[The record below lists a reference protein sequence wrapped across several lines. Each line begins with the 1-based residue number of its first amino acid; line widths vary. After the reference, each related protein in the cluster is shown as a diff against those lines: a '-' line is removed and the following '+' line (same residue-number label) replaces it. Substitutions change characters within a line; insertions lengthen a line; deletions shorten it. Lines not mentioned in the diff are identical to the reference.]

1 MFHPTINYF
10 KVILLADKL
19 LLICAFLGTFT
30 ASHLNAQNET
40 YYTSVYGMSGTE
52 LKRTLNSIIDDHNSI
67 SYDNV
72 WDAHKDIYKDPS
84 NSSNIILFYSEAS
97 ISNEDQ
103 DAGGSPGNYFNR
115 EHLWPRSYGIGTSG
129 DDNSDLHSLVPAYKS
144 VNSTRGNKYFDN
156 SDPNDSLYSNP
167 ANLLAPNCTADSDTF
182 EPGDAQKGT
191 VARAILYM
199 DTRYDYLELVDTPP
213 SPAPNSDNSGMA
225 QLSTLLN
232 WNRKFLP
239 SDNEITNNQKIEVYQ
254 NNRNPYIDYPEF
266 ADKVWIEGPSW
277 GKWRLDNFSLTE
289 LNDPSVS
296 GDSADPDLDG
306 ITNLMERAI
315 YSNPK
320 TINESNPV
328 TVELSGTNL
337 LISFTRAR
345 NAENLNANIIL
356 EESED
361 FITWSSLDLSNAS
374 TQALN
379 ENQESVLITLGSTSD
394 EIITIINTTN
404 VTLVN
409 SINELTVEDV
419 DGNDA
424 WTIRNENNDAWIDG
438 YGGDPDEDWLIF
450 PEINLDEYT
459 EEVLSLVYR
468 SRYLDPVNIGLK
480 LYYTNQYTSDSSS
493 TNWIELIDANAE
505 LDLNKSTNETITEAY
520 TLQSDLANIAGSAIR
535 IGIKY
540 TSTEQSPTNARAWL
554 ISNPRIQAKQTT
566 TSTIGGNGGTIKKYH
581 YYRVRASSL

>member
-103 DAGGSPGNYFNR
+103 DAIGTPGNYFNR

-277 GKWRLDNFSLTE
+277 GKWRLDNFSLSE
-289 LNDPSVS
+289 LNNSSIS
-296 GDSADPDLDG
+296 GDSADPDQDG
-306 ITNLMERAI
+306 ISNLMERAI

-320 TINESNPV
+320 IVNASKPITIEV
-328 TVELSGTNL
+328 SGTNL
-337 LISFTRAR
+337 LITFTRAR
-345 NAENLNANIIL
+345 NAENVNANIVL
-356 EESED
+356 EESENL
-361 FITWSSLDLSNAS
+361 INWNSVNLSNAS
-374 TQALN
+374 TQILN
-379 ENQESVLITLGSTSD
+379 EDQESVQLSLGSTSG
-394 EIITIINTTN
+394 EIITIINSTN

-409 SINELTVEDV
+409 NISELTAEDV
-419 DGNDA
+419 
-424 WTIRNENNDAWIDG
+424 T
-438 YGGDPDEDWLIF
+438 GD
-450 PEINLDEYT
+450 N
-459 EEVLSLVYR
+459 S
-468 SRYLDPVNIGLK
+468 
-480 LYYTNQYTSDSSS
+480 
-493 TNWIELIDANAE
+493 
-505 LDLNKSTNETITEAY
+505 
-520 TLQSDLANIAGSAIR
+520 
-535 IGIKY
+535 
-540 TSTEQSPTNARAWL
+540 
-554 ISNPRIQAKQTT
+554 
-566 TSTIGGNGGTIKKYH
+566 GTIKNDSFFVLPVSDCYWEI
-581 YYRVRASSL
+581 RDFLFPGLGSLDMS

>member
-1 MFHPTINYF
+1 MFHPIVSYF
-10 KVILLADKL
+10 KVTLLAERILL
-19 LLICAFLGTFT
+19 ISAFLGTFT

-72 WDAHKDIYKDPS
+72 WDAHKDLYQDPN

-103 DAGGSPGNYFNR
+103 DAGGNPGNYFNR

-254 NNRNPYIDYPEF
+254 NNRNPFIDYPEF
-266 ADKVWIEGPSW
+266 ADNIWIEGPSW

-505 LDLNKSTNETITEAY
+505 LDLNKSTDETITEAY

-535 IGIKY
+535 IGIQY

-566 TSTIGGNGGTIKKYH
+566 TSTIGGNGETIKKYH